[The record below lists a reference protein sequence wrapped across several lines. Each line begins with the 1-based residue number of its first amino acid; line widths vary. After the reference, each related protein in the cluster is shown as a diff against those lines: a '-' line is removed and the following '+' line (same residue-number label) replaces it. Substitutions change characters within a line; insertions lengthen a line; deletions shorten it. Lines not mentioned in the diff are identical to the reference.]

1 MASSVKLWNNVS
13 THILWMGLLPLN
25 MSISMVYSYN
35 EGYIAD
41 NFIFKILDVNSA
53 FETYTFVKQAKD
65 IPFNAMFHQRE
76 RNIVFITL
84 LE

>member
-1 MASSVKLWNNVS
+1 
-13 THILWMGLLPLN
+13 
-25 MSISMVYSYN
+25 MVYSYN

-53 FETYTFVKQAKD
+53 FETYTFVKKAKD

-84 LE
+84 LEWEDNISHQKVRIIWQIPAT